1 MDRFFLKERPNGN
14 LSAARIVLALAGMG
28 IALGIRAQS
37 ENGSWLVSANS
48 VACDNGALR
57 LAWVSRTL
65 LEETFPNGT
74 GTWQT
79 ENYDQALTF
88 ERQQEAG
95 VSYLSIRRNGEKR
108 DTAFTVFS
116 RAVTVTPGT
125 FFDLRIIARGESV
138 FARPKGHAGKYEM
151 CIQWY
156 AADGQPAGA
165 LPFGLDCQ
173 TDVWQETRV
182 SGTVPAGAV
191 SAVIRIG
198 ADSPNITP
206 GQPLDIRNVVFSAQT
221 PGEFMT
227 AGEAVSRPFPVTAS
241 PSGIRWQAVCPPG
254 TRVTFQISSAPD
266 DNGTPGA
273 WSPFIGPDGTAS
285 GSFEKP
291 GQPLPPLAGTARW
304 LRYRARLASG
314 NAAHSPVLSR
324 VMIGTAEDGAWDGVD
339 RTPPALE
346 TLSPKLT
353 EDAQSPIIFRVS
365 DPTGINAS
373 TLRFWVDGKE
383 ETQSL
388 QRKNGTLVFT
398 PKTPFSPNGKA
409 RDPSDIPP
417 NLHHARVEV
426 EDQAGN
432 RLQESWPLLIG
443 RRDTRNRVTLR
454 KDGAVLIDKKPF
466 FPIGIYAVWKK
477 AFNSNSFDRAF
488 AELKANGFN
497 VAHTYNSKRTAD
509 FREFMDSAARH
520 GIRLFLSSGQGANR
534 MDVQTVLEDVARER
548 SHPAVLAWYLADD
561 TSAYVSPRDLTRLSE
576 AIRAIDPD
584 HITVQADGVG
594 HPPSSNYAAFV
605 GATDGF
611 LPEIYPI
618 RGDDNVP
625 QVITD
630 MQTLRA
636 DIQAVGNP
644 VKTVWPIIQYFEGWG
659 WPRFPT
665 AEELRAMSFLAL
677 IHGANGITWYTYG
690 GRDKNHGATH
700 TAETWRT
707 MCRVSKE
714 ISGLQAVL
722 LSESGETPHVTI
734 TEGPQKD
741 SQGHPAISVLGKRYQ
756 GNLYLLCANS
766 AKAEVKAAFTF
777 PDAKKVM
784 DRQEPTRALTFAKGV
799 LTDTFPPYGV
809 RVYTVE

>member
-1 MDRFFLKERPNGN
+1 MNRNS
-14 LSAARIVLALAGMG
+14 SATRIAVVIAGMG
-28 IALGIRAQS
+28 MALGTRAQAS
-37 ENGSWLVSANS
+37 SDSWLVSANG
-48 VACDNGALR
+48 VACDNGTLR
-57 LAWVSRTL
+57 LGWVSRTL
-65 LEETFPNGT
+65 LEETFPNGS

-79 ENYDQALTF
+79 ENYDLALTF

-95 VSYLSIRRNGEKR
+95 TPYLSIRRKGEAR
-108 DTAFTVFS
+108 DTAFSVFS
-116 RAVTVTPGT
+116 RAVTVMPGT
-125 FFDLRIIARGESV
+125 RFDLRISARGESF
-138 FARPKGHAGKYEM
+138 FARPRGHTGKYET
-151 CIQWY
+151 CIQWF

-182 SGTVPAGAV
+182 SGSVPTGAV
-191 SAVIRIG
+191 SAVVRIG
-198 ADSPNITP
+198 ADSPNIAP
-206 GQPLDIRNVVFSAQT
+206 GQPLDIRKVVLAAQT
-221 PGEFMT
+221 PGEFVT

-241 PSGIRWQAVCPPG
+241 PSGIRWQAACPAG

-285 GSFEKP
+285 LSFEKP
-291 GQPLPPLAGTARW
+291 GQPLPPLADSARW
-304 LRYRARLASG
+304 LRYRVRLTSG

-324 VMIGTAEDGAWDGVD
+324 VTVGTAEDGSWSGVD
-339 RTPPALE
+339 HTPPALE
-346 TLSPKLT
+346 TLSPKLA

-383 ETQSL
+383 ETQRL
-388 QRKNGTLVFT
+388 QRKNGVFVFT
-398 PKTPFSPNGKA
+398 PQTPFAPNGKA
-409 RDPSDIPP
+409 RGPSDIPP

-426 EDQAGN
+426 EDQAAN
-432 RLQESWPLLIG
+432 RLEESWPLLVGG
-443 RRDTRNRVTLR
+443 RNTRDRVTLR
-454 KDGAVLIDKKPF
+454 KDGAVLIDREPF

-497 VAHTYNSKRTAD
+497 VAHTYNPGRTAD

-561 TSAYVSPRDLTRLSE
+561 TSAHVSPRDLTRLSE

-594 HPPSSNYAAFV
+594 QPPSSNYSTFV

-636 DIQAVGNP
+636 DIQAAGNP

-700 TAETWRT
+700 TADTWRT
-707 MCRVSKE
+707 MCGVSKE

-722 LSESGETPHVTI
+722 LSETGGAPHVTI
-734 TEGPQKD
+734 NAGPQKD

-756 GNLYLLCANS
+756 GRLYLLCANS

-777 PDAKKVM
+777 QAAKKVT
-784 DRQEPTRALTFAKGV
+784 DRQEPARALTFAKGV

-809 RVYTVE
+809 RVYMAE